1 MQRHRDGDI
10 SDLVRNTIIWIGVV
24 IWLAL
29 GYIFQNPPGDAYE
42 DTVRDAFMLIL
53 AIVIPLMSVLF
64 VLAWV
69 GALRSRRKNRRNLE
83 SATRE

>member
-42 DTVRDAFMLIL
+42 DTVRDTFMLIL
-53 AIVIPLMSVLF
+53 AIVIPLMSAIF
-64 VLAWV
+64 VLAWI
-69 GALRSRRKNRRNLE
+69 GALRSRSKN
-83 SATRE
+83 